1 MVCLGFPT
9 DSAGKESTC
18 SAVDTGDAS
27 SIPGKIPWRRKWH
40 PTPVFL
46 PEKSHGQGSLV
57 GYGLWVTKN
66 HTQTEAGEQAHQIL
80 PVLMSS

>member
-46 PEKSHGQGSLV
+46 PEKSHGQRSLV
-57 GYGLWVTKN
+57 GYSPWDRKESYM
-66 HTQTEAGEQAHQIL
+66 TERTHMIICISQ
-80 PVLMSS
+80 M